1 MAIAAPQGTPHPSPS
16 PLPRPHHG
24 RLEGLYSA
32 VLYAFRA
39 LRSSD
44 RAPGVHDWCARDSL
58 RVGAAAIGIL
68 GLGVQFATLVGST
81 VNVVEA
87 ICRFLCYFTFW
98 TNAIAALSMLVP
110 VLALTGTLGRLL
122 SRPAV
127 RTVIAAN
134 LLVVG
139 VVYHYVLREPFEP
152 TWVFQADLCLHYI
165 TPMLYLADWFYCV
178 PRTRLPWQ
186 TATRSIAV
194 PLVYGIWMFGYGAI
208 AQWYPYPFIKVR
220 MLGAAETVL
229 NVICL
234 LSVFVITTAMLIL
247 VDRLAH
253 GRGGSGSSRPAPGAA
268 PSQM

>member
-1 MAIAAPQGTPHPSPS
+1 MEIAARQETPPPSPS
-16 PLPRPHHG
+16 FWPHPHYG
-24 RLEGLYSA
+24 PLEGMYSA
-32 VLYAFRA
+32 VLHARCA
-39 LRSSD
+39 LRSRD
-44 RAPGVHDWCARDSL
+44 RAPGAHNWCGRNSL
-58 RVGAAAIGIL
+58 RVGAAAISML

-87 ICRFLCYFTFW
+87 TCRFLCYFTFW

-110 VLALTGTLGRLL
+110 VLAPSGTLGCLL

-152 TWVFQADLCLHYI
+152 TWAFQADLCLHYI
-165 TPMLYLADWFYCV
+165 TPLLYLADWFYCV
-178 PRTRLPWQ
+178 PRARLPWR

-194 PLVYGIWMFGYGAI
+194 PFVYGIWMFGYGAI
-208 AQWYPYPFIKVR
+208 AHWYPYPFIEVQT
-220 MLGAAETVL
+220 LGTAETLL
-229 NVICL
+229 NLFCL

-253 GRGGSGSSRPAPGAA
+253 GRGGSGSSRPAPRAA
-268 PSQM
+268 SSQT